1 MIACAHGTS
10 SPLGGAEVNGLRA
23 EISALRPGLD
33 VREAYVDVQDPDLV
47 DVMAGLPE
55 GEPAVIVPLLLSVGF
70 HTRVDIAKAA
80 RGRPNSSASE
90 PLGPDPRL
98 AEILDQR
105 LREAGATE
113 HDAVVLAAAGSTNP
127 KASVSVEELADHLR
141 ALRGNRIVPAY
152 GAAAKPSV
160 PDAVA
165 SLRAE
170 YPGGEGQGRV
180 IIASYLLAHGFF
192 HDQLGKAEADIVTE
206 PLLPSRIMAEIAL
219 DRFDAAVA
227 KSRETDAPVPVR
239 TPAAVPADSP
249 ASAPAAGP
257 AGVPTGAPATAPTGA
272 PADAQPRGFF
282 KVVRRFMTKY
292 FPR

>member
-1 MIACAHGTS
+1 MNSPIMIACAHGTS
-10 SPLGGAEVNGLRA
+10 SPLGASEVNGLRA
-23 EISALRPGLD
+23 DIAALRPGLD

-70 HTRVDIAKAA
+70 HTKVDIAKAA
-80 RGRPNSSASE
+80 RGREGSSASE
-90 PLGPDPRL
+90 PLGPDARL

-127 KASVSVEELADHLR
+127 KASASVEKLAEHLR
-141 ALRGNRIVPAY
+141 ELRGNRIVPAY

-165 SLRAE
+165 SLRAA
-170 YPGGEGQGRV
+170 YPGGGQGRV

-192 HDQLGKAEADIVTE
+192 HDQLAKAEADIVTE
-206 PLLPSRIMAEIAL
+206 PLLPSRLMAEIAL
-219 DRFDAAVA
+219 DRYDAAVA
-227 KSRETDAPVPVR
+227 VASTE
-239 TPAAVPADSP
+239 AAA
-249 ASAPAAGP
+249 ATGQEAAGP
-257 AGVPTGAPATAPTGA
+257 
-272 PADAQPRGFF
+272 
-282 KVVRRFMTKY
+282 
-292 FPR
+292 